1 MTSYYVI
8 VSIKVFINV
17 EEDECISLCT
27 FGGRINISGFEVID
41 GGPPV
46 AKKTTSTTKAGLNR
60 VNSKTSS
67 FVSRRGHLLQCI
79 YNRNILIAYC

>member
-17 EEDECISLCT
+17 EKDECIILCT
-27 FGGRINISGFEVID
+27 FGGRINISGFEVLD

-46 AKKTTSTTKAGLNR
+46 AKKNNDNNKGRSE
-60 VNSKTSS
+60 
-67 FVSRRGHLLQCI
+67 
-79 YNRNILIAYC
+79 